1 MSGNLRNKD
10 KPRAISSQRY
20 SRLKGQ
26 SETQRG
32 NRFAGHEN
40 VIRGRRGVCG
50 GEGGRRR
57 GGGRVTF
64 SVQPCGVFRWF
75 LTSLKSLVF

>member
-40 VIRGRRGVCG
+40 VIRGRRGVCVCVWGGGGG
-50 GEGGRRR
+50 GEGGEE
-57 GGGRVTF
+57 GE
-64 SVQPCGVFRWF
+64 
-75 LTSLKSLVF
+75 